1 MLPVRDTSQTG
12 VSNGMN
18 DPRPVGIFDSGVGGL
33 TVVGQIEKILPC
45 EDVVYFGDTAR
56 VPYGTKSKETVTRF
70 SVENVEFLMEHDVK
84 LVVVACN
91 TASSLS
97 LEFLKR
103 CFKVPIVGVIEPGAR
118 RAASSTRNGRIGVI
132 GTRATISSGA
142 YERAVKKAGSK
153 KELFTRSC
161 PLFVPLVEEGWLD
174 NDVAASIARIYLAP
188 LKAKKIDTLIL
199 GCTHYPLLKSV
210 IKKVMGDGVLLVDSA
225 KEVAKEAKAILD
237 AAGISRSGSRKGGYK
252 FFSSDEPARFI
263 KIGSRFLKR
272 KIKCVKRAG

>member
-1 MLPVRDTSQTG
+1 MADQ
-12 VSNGMN
+12 
-18 DPRPVGIFDSGVGGL
+18 RPVGIFDSGVGGL
-33 TVVGQIEKILPC
+33 TVVGAIEKILPC

-56 VPYGTKSKETVTRF
+56 VPYGTKSKETVTGF

-142 YERAVKKAGSK
+142 YEKAVRKAGFK
-153 KELFTRSC
+153 RELFTRSC

-210 IKKVMGDGVLLVDSA
+210 IKKVMGAGVLLVDSA
-225 KEVAKEAKAILD
+225 NEVAKEAKAILD